1 LLVVL
6 GAGGVLGSALVC
18 RAREGGINCL
28 PIYRGAEFDAEKF
41 RLPPVLQKI
50 GPEARATV
58 VNCVVA
64 PKGLPEKDLTKIN
77 GHFPRQMSGWCLN
90 RGFRWLQVSTNGVFA
105 GRPEPYGEEDRPDAE
120 DPYGRSKREGETRG
134 PGTICLRCSFVGLRL
149 SDPRG
154 GGGLLSW
161 LLGQSDGVSI
171 PGHTEPPWTGAT
183 SLHVADLILRLLG
196 QGDWSPFP
204 ILHFA
209 PLGPVSKAKLL
220 EAACEA
226 FHKPCTITP
235 VSNPL
240 EKPKMLASKR
250 FSCLRLP
257 PFASDP
263 AIALRELADWIRKNH
278 NPKEPA
284 MP

>member
-1 LLVVL
+1 MLVVL
-6 GAGGVLGSALVC
+6 GADGMLGSALVAQ
-18 RAREGGINCL
+18 AREREIHCL
-28 PIYRGAEFDAEKF
+28 PIPHTADFDAERF
-41 RLPPVLQKI
+41 LLPTSLTKI
-50 GPEARATV
+50 LPGTRATF
-58 VNCVVA
+58 VNCVA
-64 PKGLPEKDLTKIN
+64 AKRGSPESSLMKIN
-77 GHFPRQMSGWCLN
+77 AQFPCRMSRWCSD

-105 GRPEPYGEEDRPDAE
+105 GRPEPYGEEDTPDAE
-120 DPYGRSKREGETRG
+120 DSYGRSKREGETRG

-149 SDPRG
+149 SDPSG

-161 LLGQSDGVSI
+161 LLGQTEGASI
-171 PGHTEPPWTGAT
+171 PGHMEPPWTGAT
-183 SLHVADLILRLLG
+183 SLQVADLILGLLG

-209 PLGPVSKAKLL
+209 PLRPVSKAKLL

-240 EKPKMLASKR
+240 EKPRMLASTR
-250 FSCLRLP
+250 ISTLTIP

-263 AIALRELADWIRKNH
+263 AIALRELADWIKKNH